1 MKLIFLDIDG
11 TLTKPGENIPPDSAV
26 DAIAKA
32 RAKGHKVFLCTG
44 RNPDMLRPLLRYQFD
59 GFISCAGGYV
69 AVGEKYDEIL
79 YDHPMTDEERDI
91 ALKALHNHGVF
102 CTIEAEKGSWGDE
115 NLGDFLAGQGEGNGE
130 LERWRKALAG
140 NLGIK
145 PMSQYDGSPV
155 YKVVI
160 MCQDMAQL
168 DEAKAALGDRYNFV
182 MQEVKVG
189 NSDSKCI
196 NGEIV
201 NKEFNKGLGVEIICK
216 KFGVPISDTIGFG
229 DSMND
234 LEMIQTVGFSVCMA
248 NGSETLQK
256 LSDMVCDS
264 VSNDGLA
271 KAFAHLQLI

>member
-11 TLTKPGENIPPDSAV
+11 TLTVPGENIPPQSAV
-26 DAIAKA
+26 DAIQKA
-32 RAKGHKVFLCTG
+32 RAKGNKVFLCTG

-59 GFISCAGGYV
+59 GFISCAGGYI

-79 YDHPMTDEERDI
+79 YDHPMTDEQRDT
-91 ALKALHNHGVF
+91 ALKLLHDNGVF
-102 CTIEAEKGSWGDE
+102 CTIEAEGGSWGDE
-115 NLGDFLAGQGEGNGE
+115 NLGDFLKGQGEGNSE
-130 LERWRKALAG
+130 IERWRKALSS

-145 PMSQYDGSPV
+145 PMSEYDGSPV

-160 MCQDMAQL
+160 MCQKMEQL
-168 DEAKAALGDRYNFV
+168 DDAKKAMGNDFNFV

-189 NSDSKCI
+189 TSSSHCI
-196 NGEIV
+196 NGEII
-201 NKEFNKGLGVEIICK
+201 NKEFNKGLGVEIIAK
-216 KFGVPISDTIGFG
+216 RFSTDIKDTIGFG

-256 LSDMVCDS
+256 LSNMVCPS
-264 VSNDGLA
+264 VSEDGLA
-271 KAFAHLQLI
+271 KAFVDLQLV